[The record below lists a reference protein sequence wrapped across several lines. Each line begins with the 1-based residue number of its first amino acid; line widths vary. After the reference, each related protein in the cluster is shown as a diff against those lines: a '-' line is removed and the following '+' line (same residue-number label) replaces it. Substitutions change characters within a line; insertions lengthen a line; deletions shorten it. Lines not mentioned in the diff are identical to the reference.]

1 MSEAPD
7 NQFRWQLGLRPVRNQ
22 AVTSELLAD
31 GKSRLTLPL
40 AHRAWSRLVQRVLP
54 LRNAKVVELD
64 ELGTE
69 LLEWCDGQTTFET
82 MIDRYQQRWNLS
94 FFEART
100 LLIQFFRPLLRRE
113 IIVVVADRPV
123 ESEPS

>member
-1 MSEAPD
+1 MSKAPD

-22 AVTSELLAD
+22 AVTIEQLAD
-31 GKSRLTLPL
+31 GKSRLTVPL
-40 AHRAWSRLVQRVLP
+40 AHRGWSRLLQRVLP

-64 ELGTE
+64 DLGTE
-69 LLEWCDGQTTFET
+69 LLAWCDGQTTFET

-100 LLIQFFRPLLRRE
+100 LLIQFFRPLIRRN
-113 IIVVVADRPV
+113 IIVITADRPA
-123 ESEPS
+123 EQETS